1 MEQYLIDTTS
11 VSDYLS
17 ASLPEA
23 GLQFMDDVIDLVPNI
38 SIITQIE
45 LLRWNATEAAEQ
57 SVKDFLNDTNV
68 LDITNE
74 VIVKSVQLRSKNQI
88 RTPDALIAATALAHG
103 YTLVTTNETDFATI
117 EGLKITNPM
126 KL

>member
-17 ASLPEA
+17 ASLSEE
-23 GLQFMDDVIDLVPNI
+23 GLQFMDHVIDLVPNI

-45 LLRWNATEAAEQ
+45 LLRWNTTEAVER
-57 SVKDFLNDTNV
+57 SVKDFLDDTNV
-68 LDITNE
+68 LEITTE

-103 YTLVTTNETDFATI
+103 YTLITTNETDFATI
-117 EGLKITNPM
+117 EGLKIANPT